1 MELLG
6 ILSAWECH
14 ERFTVTQLSSRK
26 KERDTRFR
34 YVETVI
40 SQESLGTSST
50 TESLHPVW
58 TMQSRGDIRRKSPK
72 KGHMY
77 KGLW

>member
-14 ERFTVTQLSSRK
+14 ERFIVTQLSSRK
-26 KERDTRFR
+26 KERNTRFK

-58 TMQSRGDIRRKSPK
+58 MMQSRGDIKQKSPK
-72 KGHMY
+72 KGPMY

>member
-6 ILSAWECH
+6 ILSAWKCQ

-26 KERDTRFR
+26 KERDTRFT

-50 TESLHPVW
+50 NESLHPVW
-58 TMQSRGDIRRKSPK
+58 TMQSRGDIR
-72 KGHMY
+72 
-77 KGLW
+77 